1 MHHGRTNICRVAICL
16 LAFAACDKVQTRLP
30 NELIGSWTTDEPA
43 YRNRAVKLEKDYV
56 LIGFGEDVTPTVQ
69 RITKVE
75 TLNIDTGIA
84 CTIYSCRQRRSAPIN
99 RLFQSQGSHGHFS
112 QECSWQ
118 MAQVVNF

>member
-16 LAFAACDKVQTRLP
+16 LAFAACNKVQTRLP

-75 TLNIDTGIA
+75 TLTIDTGIA
-84 CTIYSCRQRRSAPIN
+84 CTIYSADKEGPHQLTVYFNPKEPASIFLKNVP
-99 RLFQSQGSHGHFS
+99 GKWHKP
-112 QECSWQ
+112 
-118 MAQVVNF
+118 